1 MKQKKRKY
9 DDPNCIEETAREL
22 FGYDDASLNAEMN
35 EAERAWAAE
44 KAANP
49 EAAAKAQR
57 DADEGFDKLM
67 ANIRKKGIQP
77 VSEEEYEEEEKKNN
91 LEHRQSIRPRK
102 RKKKFILLVAA
113 VLVMGF
119 GTTMVVVAHREYK
132 YSSYPLEAKQN
143 RFVKQ
148 NAVLKE
154 NTGKLEKAYNV
165 ISEKLNI
172 EVLILAHIP
181 EGMKFEKMA
190 IDDNCAIIEFLY
202 EGKSIYLREKR
213 YSESKEVIEVI
224 TSDRKS
230 CEEVYNA
237 WLDETIFVE
246 ENKLETG
253 LIEYSATVDRDDSL
267 YYLSGIVQK
276 DEFIKIVE
284 GMYFQH

>member
-67 ANIRKKGIQP
+67 ANIRKTGIQP
-77 VSEEEYEEEEKKNN
+77 VSEAEYEEEEKKNN
-91 LEHRQSIRPRK
+91 LEHRQTMQPRK

-132 YSSYPLEAKQN
+132 YSSYPLEAKRN

-148 NAVLKE
+148 NAVMKE
-154 NTGKLEKAYNV
+154 VSGKLEEAYKE
-165 ISEKLNI
+165 IEEKLNI
-172 EVLILAHIP
+172 KVLTLAHIP
-181 EGMKFEKMA
+181 AGMEFEKMV
-190 IDDNCAIIEFLY
+190 IDDDCAVIQFLY
-202 EGKSIYLREKR
+202 EGKRIYLREKQ

-230 CEEVYNA
+230 CEPVYNA
-237 WLDETIFVE
+237 WLDETILVE

-253 LIEYSATVDRDDSL
+253 LIEYSATIDQDDTL
-267 YYLSGIVQK
+267 YYLSGVMEK
-276 DEFIKIVE
+276 DEFVKMVE
-284 GMYFQH
+284 GVCY